1 MYILTVKFGTLVS
14 NERIQNLTKS
24 ERFPQ
29 RRIENIK
36 CKLDW
41 LDFNYFGLNVL
52 MSHDNL
58 SN

>member
-41 LDFNYFGLNVL
+41 LDFNYFGL
-52 MSHDNL
+52 
-58 SN
+58 